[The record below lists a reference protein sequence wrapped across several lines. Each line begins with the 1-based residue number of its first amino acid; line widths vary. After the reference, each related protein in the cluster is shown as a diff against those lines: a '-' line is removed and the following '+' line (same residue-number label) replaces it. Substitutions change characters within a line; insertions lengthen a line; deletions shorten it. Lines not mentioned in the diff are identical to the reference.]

1 MIFSD
6 KLRLLRNQAGLSQE
20 GLADKLNV
28 SRQSV
33 SKWES
38 GISFPEIE
46 KIIAI
51 SELFHVSIDSL
62 LKEKITDPLPTESMD
77 RLVLRFL
84 GSSQAMHNISQQL
97 VTIMQDGKID
107 TQETLQMEQIMCAL
121 EHIIKDI
128 ATLRQTFY
136 ASRNVPP
143 ADTHQPLPFS
153 IENL

>member
-20 GLADKLNV
+20 ELADKLNV

-46 KIIAI
+46 KLIAI
-51 SELFHVSIDSL
+51 SELFDVSIDNL
-62 LKEKITDPLPTESMD
+62 LKKTTTEAFTTENMD

-84 GSSQAMHNISQQL
+84 GSSQTMHSISQQL

-107 TQETLQMEQIMCAL
+107 AQEALQMEQIMHSL
-121 EHIIKDI
+121 DHIIKDI
-128 ATLRQTFY
+128 VTLKQTFY
-136 ASRNVPP
+136 ASRNLPLP
-143 ADTHQPLPFS
+143 ATQQTLPFS

>member
-6 KLRLLRNQAGLSQE
+6 KLRLLRSQAGLSQE
-20 GLADKLNV
+20 GLADKLHV

-46 KIIAI
+46 KLIAI
-51 SELFHVSIDSL
+51 SELFDVSIDAL
-62 LKEKITDPLPTESMD
+62 LKETTADALTTENMD

-84 GSSQAMHNISQQL
+84 GSSQAMHSISQQL

-107 TQETLQMEQIMCAL
+107 AQEALQMEQIMCAL
-121 EHIIKDI
+121 DHIIKDI
-128 ATLRQTFY
+128 ATLKQTFY
-136 ASRNVPP
+136 ANRNVIP
-143 ADTHQPLPFS
+143 ADQQPSLPFS

>member
-6 KLRLLRNQAGLSQE
+6 KLRLLRSQAGLSQE
-20 GLADKLNV
+20 GLADKLHV

-46 KIIAI
+46 KLIAI
-51 SELFHVSIDSL
+51 SELFDVSIDAL
-62 LKEKITDPLPTESMD
+62 LKETTADALTTENID

-84 GSSQAMHNISQQL
+84 GSSQAMHSISQQL

-107 TQETLQMEQIMCAL
+107 AQEALQMEQIMCAL
-121 EHIIKDI
+121 DHIIKDI
-128 ATLRQTFY
+128 ATLKQTFY
-136 ASRNVPP
+136 ANRNTISSDKPSS
-143 ADTHQPLPFS
+143 LPFS

>member
-6 KLRLLRNQAGLSQE
+6 KLRLLRSQAGLSQE
-20 GLADKLNV
+20 GLADKLHV

-46 KIIAI
+46 KLIAI
-51 SELFHVSIDSL
+51 SELFDVSIDAL
-62 LKEKITDPLPTESMD
+62 LKDTTADALTTENMD

-84 GSSQAMHNISQQL
+84 GSSQAMHSISQQL

-107 TQETLQMEQIMCAL
+107 AQEALQMEQIMCAL
-121 EHIIKDI
+121 DHIIKDI
-128 ATLRQTFY
+128 ATLKQTFY
-136 ASRNVPP
+136 ANRNTISSDKPSS
-143 ADTHQPLPFS
+143 LPFS